1 MWEKRW
7 EKGAHCVL
15 STDDEK
21 RWSSTTHPT
30 IWMIVSQLN
39 WCRFLLNSLS
49 PNLKFHDRSPKLL
62 SSFTL
67 PHLAVSLAVTACDH
81 ILINILA
88 FNLFHSII
96 YMLAYSNTRKH
107 FSTITKCI
115 STIIPSNFIYC
126 VRQSILSVHLITT
139 ISFHDASVVPSP
151 GRGCTRT
158 FQKLY
163 CNTSSC
169 QSPGI
174 EVQVHLTWK
183 FTGLLWSVV
192 ISPNNI
198 CRSTHITQFTP
209 NLHNTSLSTNL
220 LLLKGWLGP

>member
-1 MWEKRW
+1 
-7 EKGAHCVL
+7 
-15 STDDEK
+15 
-21 RWSSTTHPT
+21 
-30 IWMIVSQLN
+30 
-39 WCRFLLNSLS
+39 
-49 PNLKFHDRSPKLL
+49 
-62 SSFTL
+62 
-67 PHLAVSLAVTACDH
+67 
-81 ILINILA
+81 
-88 FNLFHSII
+88 
-96 YMLAYSNTRKH
+96 MLAYSNTRKH

-151 GRGCTRT
+151 GSGWTGT
-158 FQKLY
+158 FPKLY

-174 EVQVHLTWK
+174 EVQVHLTQK

-192 ISPNNI
+192 IFPNNI
-198 CRSTHITQFTP
+198 CRSTHITQFTT

-220 LLLKGWLGP
+220 ILLKGWLGPQPIYLLPLEPFHKGVLYFLPLSHRSIFTHALQSR